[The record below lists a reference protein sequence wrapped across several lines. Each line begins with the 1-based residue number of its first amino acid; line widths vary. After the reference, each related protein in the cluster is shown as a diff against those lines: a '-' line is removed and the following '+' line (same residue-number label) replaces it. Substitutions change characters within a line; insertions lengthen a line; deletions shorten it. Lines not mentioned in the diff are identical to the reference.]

1 MVIKAT
7 KKSKK
12 KIVVGYI
19 PWCVKEKEGR
29 TKSLGFWPN
38 WFRTIKEDVL
48 QDLQILTTKGYEFKI
63 LPVYANKPR
72 PRTGE

>member
-1 MVIKAT
+1 MVIKVT

-29 TKSLGFWPN
+29 TKGLGLWPK

-48 QDLQILTTKGYEFKI
+48 KDLRIIAKGYKFKI
-63 LPVYANKPR
+63 FPVYVDKP
-72 PRTGE
+72 